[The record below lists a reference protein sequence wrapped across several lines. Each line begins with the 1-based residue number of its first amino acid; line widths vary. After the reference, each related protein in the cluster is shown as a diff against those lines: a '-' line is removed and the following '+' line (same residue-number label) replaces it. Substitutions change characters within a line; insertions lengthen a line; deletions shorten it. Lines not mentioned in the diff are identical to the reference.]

1 MIFPGMGK
9 GRRGTQAA
17 LNRVR
22 GGRTARQFRKSCTAL
37 RGHPE
42 ITEIMNN
49 ASLSQGLLCRGQYY
63 KMFTSVAIVLEFENN
78 VNHLYTSL
86 IK

>member
-9 GRRGTQAA
+9 GRRDTQAT

-22 GGRTARQFRKSCTAL
+22 RGRTARQFRKSCTAL

-49 ASLSQGLLCRGQYY
+49 ASLS
-63 KMFTSVAIVLEFENN
+63 
-78 VNHLYTSL
+78 
-86 IK
+86 

>member
-9 GRRGTQAA
+9 GRRGTQAT

-22 GGRTARQFRKSCTAL
+22 GGRTTRQFRKSCTAL

-42 ITEIMNN
+42 IMNN
-49 ASLSQGLLCRGQYY
+49 ASLS
-63 KMFTSVAIVLEFENN
+63 
-78 VNHLYTSL
+78 
-86 IK
+86 